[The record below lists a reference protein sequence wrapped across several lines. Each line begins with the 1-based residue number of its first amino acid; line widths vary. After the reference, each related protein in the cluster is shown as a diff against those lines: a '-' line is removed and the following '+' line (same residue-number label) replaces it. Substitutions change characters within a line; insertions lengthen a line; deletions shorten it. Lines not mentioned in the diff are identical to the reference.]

1 MESQSQF
8 LLVMSWKDTNLCIE
22 MQNTNVMQHDNVERE
37 SQFSFWIKNSISL
50 ESIWKQNKIRMNT
63 ESKG

>member
-37 SQFSFWIKNSISL
+37 SQFSFWVKNSISL
-50 ESIWKQNKIRMNT
+50 ENIWEQNKIRMNT

>member
-8 LLVMSWKDTNLCIE
+8 LLVMPWKDTNLCIE

-50 ESIWKQNKIRMNT
+50 ENIWK
-63 ESKG
+63 

>member
-8 LLVMSWKDTNLCIE
+8 LLVMSRKDTNLCIE

-37 SQFSFWIKNSISL
+37 SQFSFGIKNSISL
-50 ESIWKQNKIRMNT
+50 ENIWEQNKIRMNT